1 MKAVCRSKA
10 KNKQGGFMADQEEKP
25 TGPDRK
31 DTAKTGLSRRDFLK
45 GVSVSGVAAAVMT
58 TVPVPQEAEAAGPPK
73 GVRESVIQT
82 EVNGR
87 TYRLSVKSHWTLLDV
102 LRKKLS
108 LTGTKNSCNRSSCGA
123 CTVIMDGMAVYACSL
138 LAVEADKR
146 RITTIEALSDGEKLH
161 PIQEAFVREDAFQCG
176 FCTPAMILCTKALL
190 DKKPNP
196 SVDEIKEALSGNICR
211 CAAYPKIVKAVSSVA
226 QKA

>member
-1 MKAVCRSKA
+1 
-10 KNKQGGFMADQEEKP
+10 MAEQDENGIEPDQ
-25 TGPDRK
+25 K

-58 TVPVPQEAEAAGPPK
+58 TVPPPQVAEAAGPPK
-73 GVRESVIQT
+73 GVRESIIQT

-108 LTGTKNSCNRSSCGA
+108 LTGTKNSCDRGSCGA
-123 CTVIMDGMAVYACSL
+123 CTVIMDGMVIYACSL

-146 RITTIEALSDGEKLH
+146 KITTIEALSDGEKLH
-161 PIQEAFVREDAFQCG
+161 PIQEAFVREDAAQCG

>member
-1 MKAVCRSKA
+1 
-10 KNKQGGFMADQEEKP
+10 MAEQDEKGS
-25 TGPDRK
+25 GPDRK
-31 DTAKTGLSRRDFLK
+31 EMVKSGLSRRDFLK
-45 GVSVSGVAAAVMT
+45 GVGVSSVAAAVMT
-58 TVPVPQEAEAAGPPK
+58 TVPPPKEAEAAGPPK

-108 LTGTKNSCNRSSCGA
+108 LTGTKNSCDRSSCGA

-146 RITTIEALSDGEKLH
+146 KITTIEALSDGEKLH
-161 PIQEAFVREDAFQCG
+161 PIQEAFVREDALQCG

-190 DKKPNP
+190 DKKSNP
-196 SVDEIKEALSGNICR
+196 TTDEIKEALSGNICR